1 MRIGVLGTGT
11 VGETLATRL
20 VGVGHDVVMGSRS
33 AGNEKALAW
42 AARFPERAGQGTF
55 AEAAAHG
62 ALVVNATAGVASL
75 DALRAAAP
83 GDLAGKTL
91 LDVANP
97 LDFSAG
103 FPPRLSVANDDSL
116 AEQIQRE
123 FPDARVV
130 KALNTMTAQVMVDPS
145 LLAGEHDVFVAGDDP
160 AAKAEVVEL
169 LRSFGW
175 PDSAVRDLGGIAAA
189 RGMEAYLL
197 LWLAL
202 MGSTGSAAFNIRVV
216 E

>member
-11 VGETLATRL
+11 VGETLATTL
-20 VGVGHDVVMGSRS
+20 VGVGHDVLMGSRT
-33 AGNEKALAW
+33 AGNERAVAW
-42 AARFPERAGQGTF
+42 AGRFPGRAGQGTF
-55 AEAAAHG
+55 GEAAAHG
-62 ALVVNATAGVASL
+62 ELVVNATAGVASL
-75 DALRAAAP
+75 DALRAAGA
-83 GDLAGKTL
+83 DNLAGKTV

-116 AEQIQRE
+116 GEQIQRE
-123 FPDARVV
+123 FPSARVV

-145 LLAGEHDVFVAGDDP
+145 QLSGEHDLFVAGDDV
-160 AAKAEVVEL
+160 AAKAEVVGL

-175 PDSAVRDLGGIAAA
+175 PESAVRDLGGIAAA

-197 LWLAL
+197 LWLGL
-202 MGSTGSAAFNIRVV
+202 MGSFGSPAFNIRVV
-216 E
+216 R